1 MMKIKNK
8 PVVLPLFSSPIYKE
22 ETEFRVNAAELKT
35 IRSLPLMPYL
45 PRTKPVGISKD
56 HKIFNQKVF
65 KRIKNFI
72 DEKAQNFFKEILF
85 LKNELVIT
93 ESWISRATP
102 GATHHKHKHP
112 NALFSIVYYVD
123 CPSSYLRFSRQ
134 HNFLQESYLFS
145 YDFKKY
151 TIYTAPHWTLPV
163 KTGDLLIF
171 PASVAHESSP
181 NQHAADKLVLGVN
194 YFFKKIPTHF

>member
-1 MMKIKNK
+1 MTPKYNIF
-8 PVVLPLFSSPIYKE
+8 PLFSSPIYKE
-22 ETEFRVNAAELKT
+22 ETAFRVNSTELKM

-45 PRTKPVGISKD
+45 PRTKPAGISKD
-56 HKIFNQKVF
+56 HEIFKQKAF

-72 DEKAQNFFKEILF
+72 DERAQHFFKKVLF

-93 ESWISRATP
+93 QSWISNAAP

-123 CPSSYLRFSRQ
+123 CPSSYLRFSRE
-134 HNFLQESYLFS
+134 HNFLQEFSLFA
-145 YDFKKY
+145 YDFEKY
-151 TIYTAPHWTLPV
+151 VMYTAPHWTLPV

-181 NQHAADKLVLGVN
+181 NQHPTDKLVLGAN